1 VPALD
6 LSPVLA
12 LMSAGQVWK
21 HGAVTVT
28 APRLVT
34 LAASG
39 VVAAGMATGIVQ
51 GSYQLVAVSAAS
63 VVAVTVGWV
72 VVVHDA
78 RSPVGPAVAWSAA
91 AVTAVSLDGVVGD
104 LPWATGIWPLNLAG
118 VFALLLVFPDGPRR
132 GRLWDVLPW
141 SFGCAALGLQI
152 ALWGATQQGGRV
164 TGNEP
169 APWRLAV
176 GYLSMILL
184 AVTVILAIASLVV
197 RYRAG
202 PRRTRQQI
210 RWLLL
215 AGIGVVTLLIGGW
228 VAEAL
233 GASLDLAYTP
243 FLVAILALVPAGVGI
258 AIVRHDLFDVDRML
272 SETTT
277 WLITIALSAGLF
289 AIVVFL
295 IGQAVSVGGGSSNA
309 AAAFVTALLFLP
321 LQRRVAS
328 RVGRVVDR
336 DRFVAV
342 ATVERFAA
350 DVWSGRRQPEEI
362 EAVLREVQDDADLVV
377 HVSTASGWT
386 RLDGT
391 PVTAPEGLA
400 LEAGGEVVAM
410 IRLGWDS
417 RRARR
422 RVADVAKTAWVPIEV
437 SRLRVGLRDA
447 LDEAQESRKRSALAA
462 AEERRRLERDLHDR
476 AQQRI
481 VASAVSLRLLQ
492 ERLPAP
498 EALELDATVR
508 ELRATVDELRKI
520 AHGVR
525 PTQLDDGL
533 KSALANVRETCPLP
547 LDLDVDPL
555 LEVNDA
561 RALTAYLVVTEAVV
575 NVLKHADASRV
586 RVKIS
591 RRHEHLRVEVA
602 DDGVGGV
609 PTDAPLLALRDRVL
623 SVGGTLAVQSPP
635 GAGTT
640 IVAMI

>member
-1 VPALD
+1 MAAAL
-6 LSPVLA
+6 
-12 LMSAGQVWK
+12 VWK
-21 HGAVTVT
+21 HGVVSVT
-28 APRLVT
+28 APRLMT
-34 LAASG
+34 LAASA
-39 VVAAGMATGIVQ
+39 VVAAGVVTGVVER
-51 GSYQLVAVSAAS
+51 SHQLLAVS
-63 VVAVTVGWV
+63 VAGHYRGRRRVGRRP
-72 VVVHDA
+72 HDA
-78 RSPVGPAVAWSAA
+78 RSAVGPAVAWSVAA
-91 AVTAVSLDGVVGD
+91 IAAVSLNGAVGD
-104 LPWATGIWPLNLAG
+104 LPWSTGIWPLNLAG
-118 VFALLLVFPDGPRR
+118 AFALLLVFPDGPRK
-132 GRLWDVLPW
+132 GRLWHALPW
-141 SFGCAALGLQI
+141 AFGSAALGL
-152 ALWGATQQGGRV
+152 AGLPLGRDARWRQGH
-164 TGNEP
+164 GNVP

-176 GYLSMILL
+176 GYVSMVVL
-184 AVTVILAIASLVV
+184 AATVILAIVSLVV

-215 AGIGVVTLLIGGW
+215 AGIGVVILLIGGW
-228 VAEAL
+228 VAEAF
-233 GASLDLAYTP
+233 GASIDLAYMP
-243 FLVAILALVPAGVGI
+243 FLAAIVTLVPASVGI

-272 SETTT
+272 SETTA
-277 WLITIALSAGLF
+277 WLVTIALSAGLF
-289 AIVVFL
+289 AIVVFF
-295 IGQAVSVGGGSSNA
+295 IGQAISVGGGSTSA
-309 AAAFVTALLFLP
+309 VAAFVTALLFLP
-321 LQRRVAS
+321 MQRHVAS

-350 DVWSGRRQPEEI
+350 EVWAGRRQPEEI
-362 EAVLREVQDDADLVV
+362 EAVLQEVQDDRRSGRPGEDGVRLGQAGRNECDG
-377 HVSTASGWT
+377 SGWA
-386 RLDGT
+386 RARGW
-391 PVTAPEGLA
+391 
-400 LEAGGEVVAM
+400 GEIVAM

-447 LDEAQESRKRSALAA
+447 LDQAQESRKRSTLAA

-481 VASAVSLRLLQ
+481 VASAMSLRLLQ

-498 EALELDATVR
+498 EAAELETTVR
-508 ELRATVDELRKI
+508 ELRATVEELRKI

-555 LEVNDA
+555 LEVSEA
-561 RALTAYLVVTEAVV
+561 RALTAYLLVTEAVV

-591 RRHEHLRVEVA
+591 ARYEHLR
-602 DDGVGGV
+602 
-609 PTDAPLLALRDRVL
+609 
-623 SVGGTLAVQSPP
+623 
-635 GAGTT
+635 
-640 IVAMI
+640 